1 MMRIAILWCFASAA
15 IAAPDG
21 AAIYRELCASCHGG
35 NGEGVAGEYDEPLY
49 GKKSIVALAKYID
62 REMPEDEEEK
72 CNAEE
77 SLAVAGWIHGAFYSP
92 EARAKLHPPRVELA
106 RLTNE
111 QYRQSVADL
120 VGSSSGKPPR
130 FEGGGLQARYF
141 NAEKMEQQKEKLIER
156 IDGAV
161 LIDPAVLDGIP
172 NLKRDSFSVTWT
184 GSLFAPDTGDFGFRV
199 VTENGARVFLNAVP
213 GGKGREEVAAIDGWV
228 STGDQPRVEEARLPL
243 VGGRAYPLRIQ
254 YLSYG
259 QKSASLR
266 FEWKPPGGVWELVPS
281 GSLSKSWAPPVAV
294 VKTAFPPDDSSCG
307 YERGIAVSREWHDAV
322 VRSAAETAASLMP
335 VIDRLAGI
343 KDGEGGRPDKL
354 SEFCVR
360 FAERA
365 FRRPLDDEH
374 RKSLLKEFDGVDPEV
389 ATRRLIVRIL
399 CSPRFLYPSLGG
411 QAGDDHA
418 VAASLALVMW
428 DSLPDEELRKAAREG
443 KLRTPEQVESQARR
457 MLDDPRSR
465 HKLRGFF
472 HHWLAIGEADRL
484 AKDAKAYP
492 GFDERL
498 VADLRSSLERFVDDV
513 VWSEQS
519 DYRQLLLSDSLFV
532 NRRIAEYYGMA
543 SPEGG
548 GFAKMTLPSEQ
559 RAGVFT
565 QPYLLASLSYHKS
578 SSPIHRGVFVTR
590 NVLGR
595 FLKPPPMA
603 IEFMD
608 DRFDP
613 SLTMREKVTEL
624 TSKPSCMACH
634 EMINPL
640 GFSLENYDA
649 TGRWREKDGG
659 KPVNPVSD
667 YTTTDGDVIC
677 LAGPRDLAKHAAT
690 SNEASEGFVRQFF
703 QNAVKQAPDA
713 YGIGTLTRLHG
724 EFTTGNCHIRNL
736 LLRVAT
742 TAAMHESTPASASR

>member
-1 MMRIAILWCFASAA
+1 
-15 IAAPDG
+15 
-21 AAIYRELCASCHGG
+21 
-35 NGEGVAGEYDEPLY
+35 
-49 GKKSIVALAKYID
+49 
-62 REMPEDEEEK
+62 
-72 CNAEE
+72 
-77 SLAVAGWIHGAFYSP
+77 
-92 EARAKLHPPRVELA
+92 
-106 RLTNE
+106 
-111 QYRQSVADL
+111 
-120 VGSSSGKPPR
+120 
-130 FEGGGLQARYF
+130 
-141 NAEKMEQQKEKLIER
+141 
-156 IDGAV
+156 
-161 LIDPAVLDGIP
+161 
-172 NLKRDSFSVTWT
+172 
-184 GSLFAPDTGDFGFRV
+184 
-199 VTENGARVFLNAVP
+199 
-213 GGKGREEVAAIDGWV
+213 
-228 STGDQPRVEEARLPL
+228 
-243 VGGRAYPLRIQ
+243 
-254 YLSYG
+254 
-259 QKSASLR
+259 
-266 FEWKPPGGVWELVPS
+266 
-281 GSLSKSWAPPVAV
+281 
-294 VKTAFPPDDSSCG
+294 
-307 YERGIAVSREWHDAV
+307 
-322 VRSAAETAASLMP
+322 MP
-335 VIDRLAGI
+335 VIDRLAGS
-343 KDGEGGRPDKL
+343 KDGEGERPDKL
-354 SEFCVR
+354 REFCMR

-365 FRRPLDDEH
+365 FRRPLDDEL

-389 ATRRLIVRIL
+389 ATRRLIVRVM

-428 DSLPDEELRKAAREG
+428 DSLPDEELRKAAGEG
-443 KLRTPEQVESQARR
+443 KLRTPEQVGSQARR

-492 GFDERL
+492 GFDEHL

-532 NRRIAEYYGMA
+532 NRRIAGYYGLA
-543 SPEGG
+543 APEGG
-548 GFAKMTLPSEQ
+548 GFAKMTLPTEQ
-559 RAGVFT
+559 RSGVFT
-565 QPYLLASLSYHKS
+565 HPYLLASLSYHKS
-578 SSPIHRGVFVTR
+578 TSPIHRGVFVTR

-667 YTTTDGDVIC
+667 YTTTDGDVIR

-713 YGIGTLTRLHG
+713 YGIGTLTRLYG
-724 EFTTGNCHIRNL
+724 EFSANNCHIRNL

-742 TAAMHESTPASASR
+742 TAAMHESTQASASR